1 MLMSRNVSPLSSR
14 NRRAPGKQDHVGE
27 PLTRNLLNN
36 DALERDTLAA
46 LERRFWDRAR
56 DIAKAGT
63 HAANKDARLADRFRH
78 QPRALWE
85 WKTRSL
91 ISGW

>member
-1 MLMSRNVSPLSSR
+1 M
-14 NRRAPGKQDHVGE
+14 PGKQDHVGE

-56 DIAKAGT
+56 DIAKADT
-63 HAANKDARLADRFRH
+63 HAANKDARLADRFRY
-78 QPRALWE
+78 QPRALWK

-91 ISGW
+91 ISRW